1 MTKGKFKTVGFF
13 GDSFCASK
21 EDQSWCVI
29 LSKKLG
35 ANITHWGQ
43 EGRSIWTVFF
53 EIENMIRNKQNFPDV
68 SIFCWTEPYRLYHPS
83 LILSANTQP
92 PPHADPNIYK
102 TLEQYWK
109 HLHNYEKDELSYR
122 YSLSYF
128 DSQVLPMIKSEVVQ
142 MWSFKPFE
150 TAGKDGNMILT
161 TGRFLDESMYAFS
174 KLGLSKDSKHYN
186 HMSEQQNVD
195 WANKVFERL
204 IKDE

>member
-1 MTKGKFKTVGFF
+1 
-13 GDSFCASK
+13 
-21 EDQSWCVI
+21 
-29 LSKKLG
+29 
-35 ANITHWGQ
+35 
-43 EGRSIWTVFF
+43 
-53 EIENMIRNKQNFPDV
+53 
-68 SIFCWTEPYRLYHPS
+68 
-83 LILSANTQP
+83 
-92 PPHADPNIYK
+92 
-102 TLEQYWK
+102 
-109 HLHNYEKDELSYR
+109 
-122 YSLSYF
+122 
-128 DSQVLPMIKSEVVQ
+128 MIKSEVVQ